1 MNDLLVADKSM
12 MVQVKRAIRIIVR
25 DCLDYYP
32 LNGEWATVGVGV
44 WINTP
49 RRNNE
54 FVLMLADKEVGT
66 VNLALLHNRKK

>member
-32 LNGEWATVGVGV
+32 LNGEWSSIGIGA
-44 WINTP
+44 WIDTP
-49 RRNNE
+49 NSNYE
-54 FVLMLADKEVGT
+54 FVLMLADKAVGV
-66 VNLALLHNRKK
+66 VNLSPIFKK